1 MGRRTGEGEGAWSD
15 SLTRVDAAVFT
26 LQIVA
31 GSNSGLRTIYS
42 DNSNVM
48 MCVCTRSAGKER
60 GGDAGGWGMRVTR
73 ASHNF
78 RGCTCLA

>member
-1 MGRRTGEGEGAWSD
+1 MGRRTGEGAWSD

-60 GGDAGGWGMRVTR
+60 GATLEAGG
-73 ASHNF
+73 
-78 RGCTCLA
+78 CE